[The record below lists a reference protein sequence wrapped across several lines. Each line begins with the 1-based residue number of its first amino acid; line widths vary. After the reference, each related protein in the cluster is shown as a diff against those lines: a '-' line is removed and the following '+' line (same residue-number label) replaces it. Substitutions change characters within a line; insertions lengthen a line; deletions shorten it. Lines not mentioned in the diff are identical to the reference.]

1 MNTNFRGN
9 SFVSQDQKKS
19 YGNDSVLQKFLVSKK
34 FMFRRRGKG
43 NAIFRRNVFV
53 SQYRKTT

>member
-9 SFVSQDQKKS
+9 FFASQDQKNS
-19 YGNDSVLQKFLVSKK
+19 YGNDSVPQKFLVWKK
-34 FMFRRRGKG
+34 FMFKRRGGG